1 MLSPEEQTR
10 YDRQIMIHGFG
21 EAGQEKLKNSKV
33 VIAGAGG
40 LGSPV
45 SIYLAAAGIGYIRII
60 DRDVVEL
67 SNLNRQVLHWHKD
80 IGRKKAES
88 AAEKLKAMNPGITV
102 EGLNIDINETNV
114 EEVVKG
120 FDVIVDA
127 MDNLATRL
135 LLNKAALKLKIP
147 FVHGAIHGFEGH
159 AMTVIPGSSA
169 CVRCLY
175 KAAPPKQKF
184 PVIGTTPAVIASIQ
198 ATETIKIL
206 TGLGMLL
213 TNRLVV
219 YDGQS
224 MRFTVLHLQPDTNC
238 DACGNPVP

>member
-147 FVHGAIHGFEGH
+147 FVHGAIHGFEGQRLRSLSIQSRSTETKISCYRYNPGGYSEYSSHRNDKNIDWFGH
-159 AMTVIPGSSA
+159 AVNQSA
-169 CVRCLY
+169 CCLRRTEHAFHGATFAAGHKLRCLR
-175 KAAPPKQKF
+175 
-184 PVIGTTPAVIASIQ
+184 
-198 ATETIKIL
+198 
-206 TGLGMLL
+206 
-213 TNRLVV
+213 N
-219 YDGQS
+219 
-224 MRFTVLHLQPDTNC
+224 PDAITS
-238 DACGNPVP
+238 V